1 MGKIH
6 GAGVYNYHNILN
18 MGQNQMNRNMLGP
31 FHRSELARISLLDPL
46 GREARPN
53 YLRRGF
59 CAMIFPLVVQ
69 LASFKLCDGVGF
81 AFVDF
86 CCCLG

>member
-1 MGKIH
+1 
-6 GAGVYNYHNILN
+6 
-18 MGQNQMNRNMLGP
+18 
-31 FHRSELARISLLDPL
+31 LDPL